1 MPATVEELQGLIA
14 GLSEVVKG
22 LATNLN
28 TVATQVGAITAAS
41 HGQQSSEAD
50 PVVTQNPNLRLPT
63 LQLPTFQ
70 QDTTVQD
77 DISYF
82 LERFQEQT
90 AHLTPPVRQALLEQQ
105 CLGEWPRSVLSF
117 CRSTEGFSAQTPSQ
131 QFDMYVKAL
140 REEFEEPKDSKCRR
154 LASELSAMVQD
165 PLESIDQF
173 AFKYKNVLHKLD
185 KLGENLSKAC
195 PTYVTS
201 QFISKLQPHIAQ
213 HIVLQADQIT
223 RLDKAIE
230 AARRIEQSFSAKTP
244 ASQSLTS
251 TSPGS
256 TSTSTLADWKPSLSA
271 LVTTPTRFNSPR
283 GSHQQQQNS
292 CWICGDTNHISR
304 DCTKRTKRPTKKTP
318 EVCHNFNKFISANC
332 EQANNKCSAGRLHKC
347 SNCNKWGCKA
357 VRHKETPPQSLVAGL
372 QSTDK
377 PSNEIAP
384 VGQDTA
390 VFGLPAV
397 TNPAGSLKERH
408 ILWTPVISAGEKL
421 PLPLDSCCSVSLVSR
436 FHADLVASKCPKLKY
451 QSLENPI
458 AVSVADSQSQLKAI
472 GTMEIPIQWNN
483 GKESTFQMLV
493 VPGLSWPVLFG
504 ENHLHATQALV
515 DHAEPSIHFRHPS
528 MSFKIACSLQN
539 PLKAHGC
546 SSNTHAGVT
555 CLLTGPSFPGYSPG
569 NSQLNRGL
577 NFVSVC
583 LTVGT
588 ALMAFSPSD
597 LWVDGQDIQPGVK
610 VLSGPF
616 QMTAATDQLVPAKS
630 CHASVVNI
638 PETSSESSCVQHI
651 SDPQPV
657 YAHNTSPIPGT
668 DHVTPFFLMFG
679 RHAPSPEV
687 LSYDLPPAPLSQSS
701 YAKELIKRSIEARK
715 NFDRIKADLKRSQ
728 REYYD
733 MNSRDLHI
741 PDGKRV
747 FVRLPPPSS
756 TPKGA
761 ATRFL
766 RKYDGPF
773 LVIGHIRGRQDLL
786 RLRHMTTG
794 KELKA
799 VNIEKIVVV
808 PDGDP
813 HADIRPDDDAE
824 QLRDNTP
831 TSVQGS
837 NELSHQASHN
847 SISPELAKVAFAFG
861 QYLRTLP
868 KPQCYAS
875 EACKVVYQSFPDAR
889 DILNRHGKLKG
900 LVAKC
905 PYLSLN
911 GGPHGG
917 TYLLTLDMGLF
928 QELNK

>member
-1 MPATVEELQGLIA
+1 MENPGFKLNTMPATVEELQGLIA

-28 TVATQVGAITAAS
+28 TVATQVGTITTAS

-63 LQLPTFQ
+63 LQLPTFR

-90 AHLTPPVRQALLEQQ
+90 AHLTPPVQQALLEQQ
-105 CLGEWPRSVLSF
+105 CIGEWPRSVLSF
-117 CRSTEGFSAQTPSQ
+117 CRSTEGFTAQTPSQ

-165 PLESIDQF
+165 PSEKIDQF

-185 KLGENLSKAC
+185 KLGENLSKSC

-230 AARRIEQSFSAKTP
+230 AARRIEQSFYAKTP

-251 TSPGS
+251 PSPGS
-256 TSTSTLADWKPSLSA
+256 TFTSTLVDWKPSRSA

-318 EVCHNFNKFISANC
+318 EVCRNFNKFISAHC
-332 EQANNKCSAGRLHKC
+332 ELANNKCSAGRLHKC

-377 PSNEIAP
+377 PSDEIAP
-384 VGQDTA
+384 AGQDTA

-397 TNPAGSLKERH
+397 NNPAGSLKERH
-408 ILWTPVISAGEKL
+408 ILWTPVISAGVKL
-421 PLPLDSCCSVSLVSR
+421 LLPLDSCCSVSLVSR
-436 FHADLVASKCPKLKY
+436 SHADLVASKCPKLKY

-458 AVSVADSQSQLKAI
+458 AVSVADSQSRLKAI

-483 GKESTFQMLV
+483 GKQITFQMLV

-515 DHAEPSIHFRHPS
+515 DHAEPSIHVRHPS
-528 MSFKIACSLQN
+528 ISFKIACSLQN
-539 PLKAHGC
+539 PLKAIGC

-555 CLLTGPSFPGYSPG
+555 CLLTGPSFPGCSPG

-577 NFVSVC
+577 IFVSVC

-588 ALMAFSPSD
+588 SLMAFSPSG
-597 LWVDGQDIQPGVK
+597 LGVDGQFIKPGVK

-616 QMTAATDQLVPAKS
+616 HMTAATDQLIPAKLS
-630 CHASVVNI
+630 
-638 PETSSESSCVQHI
+638 TFQKLYLKSS
-651 SDPQPV
+651 
-657 YAHNTSPIPGT
+657 
-668 DHVTPFFLMFG
+668 
-679 RHAPSPEV
+679 
-687 LSYDLPPAPLSQSS
+687 
-701 YAKELIKRSIEARK
+701 
-715 NFDRIKADLKRSQ
+715 
-728 REYYD
+728 
-733 MNSRDLHI
+733 
-741 PDGKRV
+741 

-773 LVIGHIRGRQDLL
+773 LVVGHIRGRQDLL
-786 RLRHMTTG
+786 QLRHMTTG

-799 VNIEKIVVV
+799 VNIEKSVVV

-831 TSVQGS
+831 SSVQGS
-837 NELSHQASHN
+837 NELSHEASHN
-847 SISPELAKVAFAFG
+847 SVSPELAKVAFAFG

-889 DILNRHGKLKG
+889 YILNRHGKLKA
-900 LVAKC
+900 LVANY
-905 PYLSLN
+905 PYLTLN
-911 GGPHGG
+911 GGHGG
-917 TYLLTLDMGLF
+917 THLLTLDMGLF
-928 QELNK
+928 

>member
-41 HGQQSSEAD
+41 HGQQSSETD

-63 LQLPTFQ
+63 LQLPTFR

-105 CLGEWPRSVLSF
+105 CIGEWPRSVLSF
-117 CRSTEGFSAQTPSQ
+117 CRSTEGFTAQTPSQ

-165 PLESIDQF
+165 PSESIDQF

-256 TSTSTLADWKPSLSA
+256 TSTSTLADWKPSRSA

-318 EVCHNFNKFISANC
+318 EVCLNFNKFISAHC

-377 PSNEIAP
+377 PSDETAP

-421 PLPLDSCCSVSLVSR
+421 PLPLDSCYSVSLVSR

-528 MSFKIACSLQN
+528 MSFQIACSLQN
-539 PLKAHGC
+539 PLTEAHGC

-569 NSQLNRGL
+569 YSQLNRGL

-610 VLSGPF
+610 VLSGSF
-616 QMTAATDQLVPAKS
+616 HMTAATDQLVPGKS

-638 PETSSESSCVQHI
+638 PETSCESSFVQHI
-651 SDPQPV
+651 SDPQSV
-657 YAHNTSPIPGT
+657 YTTTLAIECKRKQADIPQNIILGHLRPMQKEDTQVYEDAAENTAS
-668 DHVTPFFLMFG
+668 
-679 RHAPSPEV
+679 V
-687 LSYDLPPAPLSQSS
+687 LAESWMSWANGQQVL
-701 YAKELIKRSIEARK
+701 
-715 NFDRIKADLKRSQ
+715 
-728 REYYD
+728 
-733 MNSRDLHI
+733 
-741 PDGKRV
+741 
-747 FVRLPPPSS
+747 PPSS
-756 TPKGA
+756 AMQPSSNISSTQTWRFSEQQKELATAGLDSSVLSPFSENISELNEHDKEFVPPTTTPLDPFSDEYYQALLTALAVNSPKYA
-761 ATRFL
+761 HVDPDTLQEFKQLL
-766 RKYDGPF
+766 RKYPHCISSSW
-773 LVIGHIRGRQDLL
+773 LS
-786 RLRHMTTG
+786 TG
-794 KELKA
+794 
-799 VNIEKIVVV
+799 
-808 PDGDP
+808 
-813 HADIRPDDDAE
+813 
-824 QLRDNTP
+824 
-831 TSVQGS
+831 
-837 NELSHQASHN
+837 
-847 SISPELAKVAFAFG
+847 
-861 QYLRTLP
+861 
-868 KPQCYAS
+868 
-875 EACKVVYQSFPDAR
+875 
-889 DILNRHGKLKG
+889 
-900 LVAKC
+900 
-905 PYLSLN
+905 
-911 GGPHGG
+911 
-917 TYLLTLDMGLF
+917 
-928 QELNK
+928 